1 MLRMFR
7 TLRRLLRLGILIA
20 GAYTAYTRWANR
32 RTSTRPALQP
42 TPLSWPASSPNDAEL
57 PGATSSD
64 FVQVAT
70 DHIAPAPVDPPI
82 GHDAARDR
90 SDVEDG
96 SAN

>member
-1 MLRMFR
+1 MFRMFR

-20 GAYTAYTRWANR
+20 GAYTAYTRWAKR

-42 TPLSWPASSPNDAEL
+42 TPNSWPASAPNDAEL
-57 PGATSSD
+57 PGAASSD

-70 DHIAPAPVDPPI
+70 DHIAPAPVDPPS
-82 GHDAARDR
+82 GQDAAGDR
-90 SDVEDG
+90 ADAEDG